1 MSPGRGYQN
10 GRMPPRPFAC
20 NSVPILSCTASHQSV
35 PGCIVLQQWSSSSHV
50 LLPDAACFRV
60 GTVVRLGENTL
71 TVNAQTIGPSETS
84 KFRM

>member
-1 MSPGRGYQN
+1 
-10 GRMPPRPFAC
+10 
-20 NSVPILSCTASHQSV
+20 V